1 MSDLLTPSEI
11 HTAGNAGGHRGEIH
25 SPHAR
30 RILLFAIT
38 LSVVTYIDR
47 VAMSQAA
54 PFVARE
60 FELSRIEVGWIFSA
74 FSLAYALFEIPGG
87 WMGDRFGAR
96 PVLMRIVLWWSFFTA
111 ATGWAWN
118 YSSLLVFRFLFGAGE
133 AGCYPTIS
141 KLFQTWLPP
150 DQRARAQGYM
160 WLSSR
165 WAGAFTP
172 LLALWLIN
180 LVSWRFAFMVFG
192 VLGLLWALS
201 FWLGYRPSQQA
212 VAGSMSA
219 PAETHSLPWKRVFRS
234 PTALLLF
241 AQYFAVSWGWS
252 FYITWLPTY
261 VLEGRGTTEWQSG
274 LLATL
279 PLFFGGFGCL
289 AGGLLIPVLARRSNR
304 GAARGILGA
313 TGCLLAGL
321 LLLVSLFIQDAVG
334 ALVVI
339 ALASFSNDL
348 ALAPAWDACSDAGG
362 PWTGSVSGAMNM
374 IGNFAG
380 FLAPAVIGYALT
392 WSNQNWAWAFMLS
405 AGFYVLGCAA
415 WLGIR
420 ARGSKDFFTEP
431 SSQTN

>member
-1 MSDLLTPSEI
+1 MSDALTVPEI
-11 HTAGNAGGHRGEIH
+11 QTSVAKGEAFT
-25 SPHAR
+25 PLGR
-30 RILLFAIT
+30 RILFFAIT
-38 LSVVTYIDR
+38 LSVVTYVDR

-54 PFVARE
+54 PFVAQE
-60 FELSRIEVGWIFSA
+60 FGLSRIEVGWIFSA

-96 PVLMRIVLWWSFFTA
+96 PVLIRIVLWWSFFTA

-118 YSSLLVFRFLFGAGE
+118 YMSILVCRFLFGAGE
-133 AGCYPTIS
+133 AGCYPTIA

-180 LVSWRFAFMVFG
+180 LVSWRFAFTVFG
-192 VLGLLWALS
+192 ILGLIWALS
-201 FWLGYRPSQQA
+201 FFWGYRLEKHADTEPLEQ
-212 VAGSMSA
+212 SA
-219 PAETHSLPWKRVFRS
+219 QSHSIEWKRVFRS

-261 VLEGRGTTEWQSG
+261 VLEGRGTSEWQSG
-274 LLATL
+274 MLATL

-304 GAARGILGA
+304 GAAH
-313 TGCLLAGL
+313 
-321 LLLVSLFIQDAVG
+321 
-334 ALVVI
+334 
-339 ALASFSNDL
+339 
-348 ALAPAWDACSDAGG
+348 W
-362 PWTGSVSGAMNM
+362 
-374 IGNFAG
+374 
-380 FLAPAVIGYALT
+380 
-392 WSNQNWAWAFMLS
+392 
-405 AGFYVLGCAA
+405 
-415 WLGIR
+415 
-420 ARGSKDFFTEP
+420 
-431 SSQTN
+431 

>member
-1 MSDLLTPSEI
+1 MNQASTIENRNDTSSE
-11 HTAGNAGGHRGEIH
+11 GFR
-25 SPHAR
+25 R
-30 RILLFAIT
+30 RIVLFAVS
-38 LSVVTYIDR
+38 LSLVTYIDR

-60 FELSRIEVGWIFSA
+60 FSLTRIEVGWIFSVFA
-74 FSLAYALFEIPGG
+74 LAYALFEIPGG

-96 PVLMRIVLWWSFFTA
+96 PVLLRIVSWWSFFTA

-118 YSSLLVFRFLFGAGE
+118 YSSLLVCRFLFGAGE
-133 AGCYPTIS
+133 AGCYPTIA

-150 DQRARAQGYM
+150 DERARAQGYM

-172 LLALWLIN
+172 LLALGLIN
-180 LVSWRFAFMVFG
+180 LVSWRFAFQVFG
-192 VLGLLWALS
+192 AIGVLWVLA
-201 FWLGYRPSQQA
+201 FWFGYRSKHSVTNESVERTSQIN
-212 VAGSMSA
+212 
-219 PAETHSLPWKRVFRS
+219 WRVLFRR

-241 AQYFAVSWGWS
+241 AQYFCVSWGWS

-261 VLEGRGTTEWQSG
+261 VLEGRGAGEWLSSM
-274 LLATL
+274 LSTL
-279 PLFFGGFGCL
+279 PLFFGGFGCI

-304 GAARGILGA
+304 AAARGLLGTA
-313 TGCLLAGL
+313 GCLFAGMLLAA
-321 LLLVSLFIQDAVG
+321 SLFVSDVRM

-348 ALAPAWDACSDAGG
+348 ALAPAWDACADAGG

-392 WSNQNWAWAFMLS
+392 WSGQNWAWPFAIS
-405 AGFYVLGCAA
+405 AVFYILGALA
-415 WLGIR
+415 WIGIR
-420 ARGSKDFFTEP
+420 ARGNRDFFAEL
-431 SSQTN
+431 